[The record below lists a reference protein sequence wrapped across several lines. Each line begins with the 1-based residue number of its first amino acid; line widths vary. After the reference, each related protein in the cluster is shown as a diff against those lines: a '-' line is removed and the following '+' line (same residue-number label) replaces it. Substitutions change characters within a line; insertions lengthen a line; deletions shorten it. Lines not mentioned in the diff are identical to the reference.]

1 MKFYSPRKD
10 EGHKTSKNKRR
21 ASKQR
26 LPLPENAV
34 FWMMLLLLTIG
45 SVARLYEKAVHGD
58 SALYVSSGSV
68 FQNAAASDR
77 NYKVSG
83 KKIPIYCVETQ
94 NPQIALSFE
103 VSGNGEDT
111 RRMME
116 ILAKHKLKAT
126 FFVTGDWVSQYPDE
140 VKLIISQGHD
150 LGNHSESHKNMS
162 RLERG
167 EVRREL
173 ALVHDKVKELTDVD
187 MVLFRP
193 PYGDYDNDVVE
204 VADSM
209 GYYPVQWD
217 IDSMD
222 WKDYGT
228 ASIVAQVL
236 DHPHLGN
243 GSIVRLHCGSKYTPQ
258 ALEKLITGIEDKGY
272 ELVPVSAL
280 IWKKGYHVDPNGR
293 QISEN
298 QIVR

>member
-1 MKFYSPRKD
+1 MKFYSPRKE
-10 EGHKTSKNKRR
+10 EGHKPSKRGRRTSKKH
-21 ASKQR
+21 

-45 SVARLYEKAVHGD
+45 SVARLYEKSVHGD

-68 FQNAAASDR
+68 FQGTATTGR

-103 VSGNGEDT
+103 VSGNGEDV
-111 RRMME
+111 RRMLE
-116 ILAKHKLKAT
+116 ILEQHQLKAT
-126 FFVTGDWVSQYPDE
+126 FFVTGKWVLQYPNE
-140 VKLIISQGHD
+140 VKLIANQGHD
-150 LGNHSESHKNMS
+150 LGNHSEGHQNMS
-162 RLERG
+162 QME
-167 EVRREL
+167 RREIRQEL
-173 ALVHDKVKELTDVD
+173 AAVHDKVKELIGAD

-193 PYGDYDNDVVE
+193 PYGDYDNDVIE

-209 GYYPVQWD
+209 GYYPVLWD
-217 IDSMD
+217 ADSLD
-222 WKDYGT
+222 WKDYGS

-243 GSIVRLHCGSKYTPQ
+243 GSIVRLHCGAKYTPQ
-258 ALEKLITGIEDKGY
+258 AMEKLITGIEDKGY
-272 ELVPVSAL
+272 ELVPVSQL
-280 IWKKGYHVDPNGR
+280 IWKEGYHVDPNGR
-293 QISEN
+293 QISEA